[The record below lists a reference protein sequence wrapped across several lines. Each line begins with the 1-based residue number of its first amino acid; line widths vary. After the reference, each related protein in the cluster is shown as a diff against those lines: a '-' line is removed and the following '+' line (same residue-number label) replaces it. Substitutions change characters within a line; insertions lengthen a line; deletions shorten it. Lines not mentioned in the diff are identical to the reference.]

1 MAKYFMQEMPDMRKE
16 GETSLYPRMKITG
29 ICETSELVETC
40 IKGST
45 FKSGE
50 VRGALDLIAGAMARF
65 MAEGRSVRIE
75 GIGLFT
81 PALALKKGKER
92 EDSEGSSPRRNAA
105 SIEIG
110 DVNFRADRTLI
121 GETNTLCRLERGS
134 GVRKCRKPK
143 TTAEERLEM
152 AKEYLERNPFLTV
165 GEYLKMADLNRTTAA
180 KELRAWSQ
188 DKESGIAVKGSG
200 THKVYVKAQER

>member
-16 GETSLYPRMKITG
+16 GETILYPRMEITG
-29 ICETSELVETC
+29 TCETDELVEAS

-45 FKSGE
+45 FNRAE

-81 PALALKKGKER
+81 PTVKLKKGKER
-92 EDSEGSSPRRNAA
+92 ENIEGNSPRRNAA

-110 DVNFRADRTLI
+110 GINFRAERTLI
-121 GETNTLCRLERGS
+121 NETNILCDLERGS
-134 GVRKCRKPK
+134 GVKKCRIPK
-143 TTAEERLEM
+143 TTAEVRLEM
-152 AKEYLERNPFLTV
+152 AKRYLEENPFLTV
-165 GEYLKMADLNRTTAA
+165 SEYSKMTELNRTTAA
-180 KELRAWSQ
+180 KELKSWAA
-188 DKESGIAVKGSG
+188 DTESGITMKGLG
-200 THKVYVKAQER
+200 THKVYVRNNK